1 MARSAG
7 LVKRLFIPPKIPVK
21 YDIRY
26 KPSFATAFVTLN
38 PGESMTAESGAMA
51 SMDSALA
58 VTTSFSGGLIPALL
72 RKFFGGESLF
82 VNTFKNTSQRAQQVV
97 LTQSTTGDMTVLEL
111 KGKALC
117 LQPGAYVGHSG
128 NVNLGVH
135 WAGFA
140 SFFAGEGL
148 FKLVVS
154 GNGIVFIGAYG
165 GLSKRHISGDFVVD
179 TGHLV
184 AYEPSLKMNIKLAG
198 GLIGSVTSGEGLV
211 NRISGNGAIYLQSRS
226 IDGLVRFLRPK
237 F

>member
-1 MARSAG
+1 MPRSV
-7 LVKRLFIPPKIPVK
+7 LHSLTPESIVK

-26 KPSFATAFVTLN
+26 KPAFATAFVTLN
-38 PGESMTAESGAMA
+38 PGESIVAESGAMA
-51 SMDSALA
+51 SMDGQLS

-82 VNTFKNTSQRAQQVV
+82 VNTFKNTSQRAQQLV

-111 KGKALC
+111 RGNALC

-165 GLSKRHISGDFVVD
+165 GLSKRRVNGDFTVD
-179 TGHLV
+179 SGHLV
-184 AYEPSLKMNIKLAG
+184 AYEPGLKMNIKLAG
-198 GLIGSVTSGEGLV
+198 GLVGSVTSGEGIV
-211 NRISGNGAIYLQSRS
+211 NRLTGNGEIYLQSRS
-226 IDGLVRFLRPK
+226 IGGLVKFLRPK